1 MQPVHRQGRKS
12 AERPYGAEAIFED
25 VSGDWFGVTQRCG

>member
-1 MQPVHRQGRKS
+1 VVGRVEFVQEP

-25 VSGDWFGVTQRCG
+25 VSGDWFGVTERRG